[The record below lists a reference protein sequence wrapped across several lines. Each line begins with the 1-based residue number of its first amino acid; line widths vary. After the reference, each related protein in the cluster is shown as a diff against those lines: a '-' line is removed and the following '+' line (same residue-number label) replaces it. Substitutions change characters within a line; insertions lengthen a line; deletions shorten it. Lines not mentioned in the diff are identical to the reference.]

1 MNGRPYRIPP
11 SNALIAFESAARHAN
26 FTLAARELRTPQAA
40 VSRHIARLETWLSAR
55 LFERSR
61 AGATLTDAGERFRD
75 GVAAGLAA
83 IHRGAAEAAELSQ
96 SEQVVI
102 ACSHETSHLFIMP
115 RYDALQRVLG
125 ENVRIGFDA
134 GVGIMPPA
142 DALKVARAKEL
153 DLVEISATAS
163 PPVCRIMNYGKY
175 LYQLK
180 KKAHEAKKH
189 QKMIH
194 VKEIKFRPK
203 TDNHDYEFKKKNILR
218 FLEDGDKV
226 KASVNFRG
234 REMAH
239 KSIGRQLILR
249 LIEDVGE
256 QGSVEGNPKMEGNHM
271 FVIFAGKK

>member
-1 MNGRPYRIPP
+1 VID
-11 SNALIAFESAARHAN
+11 
-26 FTLAARELRTPQAA
+26 
-40 VSRHIARLETWLSAR
+40 V
-55 LFERSR
+55 
-61 AGATLTDAGERFRD
+61 D
-75 GVAAGLAA
+75 G
-83 IHRGAAEAAELSQ
+83 Q
-96 SEQVVI
+96 Q
-102 ACSHETSHLFIMP
+102 
-115 RYDALQRVLG
+115 LG
-125 ENVRIGFDA
+125 V
-134 GVGIMPPA
+134 MPPA
-142 DALKVARAKEL
+142 DALRVAKGKDL

-189 QKMIH
+189 QKTIQ

-203 TDNHDYEFKKKNILR
+203 TDDHDYEFKKKNILR

-226 KASVNFRG
+226 KATVNFRG

-271 FVIFAGKK
+271 FVIFAGRK

>member
-1 MNGRPYRIPP
+1 MID
-11 SNALIAFESAARHAN
+11 
-26 FTLAARELRTPQAA
+26 
-40 VSRHIARLETWLSAR
+40 V
-55 LFERSR
+55 
-61 AGATLTDAGERFRD
+61 D
-75 GVAAGLAA
+75 G
-83 IHRGAAEAAELSQ
+83 Q
-96 SEQVVI
+96 Q
-102 ACSHETSHLFIMP
+102 
-115 RYDALQRVLG
+115 LG
-125 ENVRIGFDA
+125 V
-134 GVGIMPPA
+134 MPPA
-142 DALKVARAKEL
+142 DALRVARAKEL

-203 TDNHDYEFKKKNILR
+203 TDSHDYEFKKKNILR

>member
-1 MNGRPYRIPP
+1 MID
-11 SNALIAFESAARHAN
+11 
-26 FTLAARELRTPQAA
+26 
-40 VSRHIARLETWLSAR
+40 V
-55 LFERSR
+55 
-61 AGATLTDAGERFRD
+61 D
-75 GVAAGLAA
+75 G
-83 IHRGAAEAAELSQ
+83 Q
-96 SEQVVI
+96 Q
-102 ACSHETSHLFIMP
+102 
-115 RYDALQRVLG
+115 LG
-125 ENVRIGFDA
+125 V
-134 GVGIMPPA
+134 MPPA
-142 DALKVARAKEL
+142 DALRVAKGKEL

-256 QGSVEGNPKMEGNHM
+256 QGAVEGNPKMEGNHM

>member
-1 MNGRPYRIPP
+1 MRVNINDRI
-11 SNALIAFESAARHAN
+11 R
-26 FTLAARELRTPQAA
+26 AREIR
-40 VSRHIARLETWLSAR
+40 VI
-55 LFERSR
+55 
-61 AGATLTDAGERFRD
+61 DVD
-75 GVAAGLAA
+75 GQQL
-83 IHRGAAEAAELSQ
+83 
-96 SEQVVI
+96 
-102 ACSHETSHLFIMP
+102 
-115 RYDALQRVLG
+115 
-125 ENVRIGFDA
+125 
-134 GVGIMPPA
+134 GIMPPA
-142 DALKVARAKEL
+142 DALTVARAKEL
-153 DLVEISATAS
+153 DLVEISATAN

-194 VKEIKFRPK
+194 VKEVKFRPK

>member
-1 MNGRPYRIPP
+1 MID
-11 SNALIAFESAARHAN
+11 
-26 FTLAARELRTPQAA
+26 
-40 VSRHIARLETWLSAR
+40 V
-55 LFERSR
+55 
-61 AGATLTDAGERFRD
+61 D
-75 GVAAGLAA
+75 G
-83 IHRGAAEAAELSQ
+83 Q
-96 SEQVVI
+96 Q
-102 ACSHETSHLFIMP
+102 
-115 RYDALQRVLG
+115 LG
-125 ENVRIGFDA
+125 V
-134 GVGIMPPA
+134 MPPA
-142 DALKVARAKEL
+142 DALRVAKGKEL

-189 QKMIH
+189 QKTIQ

-203 TDNHDYEFKKKNILR
+203 TDDHDYEFKKKNILR

-226 KASVNFRG
+226 KATVNFRG

-271 FVIFAGKK
+271 FVIFASKK

>member
-1 MNGRPYRIPP
+1 MIDVDGQQLGVMP
-11 SNALIAFESAARHAN
+11 S
-26 FTLAARELRTPQAA
+26 
-40 VSRHIARLETWLSAR
+40 
-55 LFERSR
+55 
-61 AGATLTDAGERFRD
+61 
-75 GVAAGLAA
+75 
-83 IHRGAAEAAELSQ
+83 
-96 SEQVVI
+96 
-102 ACSHETSHLFIMP
+102 
-115 RYDALQRVLG
+115 
-125 ENVRIGFDA
+125 
-134 GVGIMPPA
+134 A
-142 DALKVARAKEL
+142 DALRVAKGKEL

-189 QKMIH
+189 QKMIQ

-203 TDNHDYEFKKKNILR
+203 TDDHDYEFKKKNILR

-226 KASVNFRG
+226 KATVNFRG

-271 FVIFAGKK
+271 FVIFASKK

>member
-1 MNGRPYRIPP
+1 MID
-11 SNALIAFESAARHAN
+11 
-26 FTLAARELRTPQAA
+26 
-40 VSRHIARLETWLSAR
+40 V
-55 LFERSR
+55 
-61 AGATLTDAGERFRD
+61 D
-75 GVAAGLAA
+75 GQQL
-83 IHRGAAEAAELSQ
+83 
-96 SEQVVI
+96 
-102 ACSHETSHLFIMP
+102 
-115 RYDALQRVLG
+115 
-125 ENVRIGFDA
+125 
-134 GVGIMPPA
+134 GIMPPA
-142 DALKVARAKEL
+142 DALRVARGKEL

-175 LYQLK
+175 LSQLQ

-194 VKEIKFRPK
+194 VKAIKFRPK

>member
-1 MNGRPYRIPP
+1 MID
-11 SNALIAFESAARHAN
+11 
-26 FTLAARELRTPQAA
+26 
-40 VSRHIARLETWLSAR
+40 V
-55 LFERSR
+55 
-61 AGATLTDAGERFRD
+61 D
-75 GVAAGLAA
+75 GQQL
-83 IHRGAAEAAELSQ
+83 
-96 SEQVVI
+96 
-102 ACSHETSHLFIMP
+102 
-115 RYDALQRVLG
+115 
-125 ENVRIGFDA
+125 
-134 GVGIMPPA
+134 GIMPPA
-142 DALKVARAKEL
+142 DALTVARAKEL
-153 DLVEISATAS
+153 DLVEISATAN

-239 KSIGRQLILR
+239 KSIGRQLIRR

>member
-1 MNGRPYRIPP
+1 MI
-11 SNALIAFESAARHAN
+11 
-26 FTLAARELRTPQAA
+26 
-40 VSRHIARLETWLSAR
+40 
-55 LFERSR
+55 
-61 AGATLTDAGERFRD
+61 DAD
-75 GVAAGLAA
+75 G
-83 IHRGAAEAAELSQ
+83 Q
-96 SEQVVI
+96 Q
-102 ACSHETSHLFIMP
+102 
-115 RYDALQRVLG
+115 LG
-125 ENVRIGFDA
+125 V
-134 GVGIMPPA
+134 MPPA
-142 DALKVARAKEL
+142 DALRVAKGKEL

-189 QKMIH
+189 QKMIQ

-203 TDNHDYEFKKKNILR
+203 TDDHDYEFKKKNILR

-226 KASVNFRG
+226 KATVNFRG

-271 FVIFAGKK
+271 FVIFASKK

>member
-1 MNGRPYRIPP
+1 MID
-11 SNALIAFESAARHAN
+11 
-26 FTLAARELRTPQAA
+26 
-40 VSRHIARLETWLSAR
+40 V
-55 LFERSR
+55 
-61 AGATLTDAGERFRD
+61 D
-75 GVAAGLAA
+75 G
-83 IHRGAAEAAELSQ
+83 Q
-96 SEQVVI
+96 Q
-102 ACSHETSHLFIMP
+102 
-115 RYDALQRVLG
+115 LG
-125 ENVRIGFDA
+125 V
-134 GVGIMPPA
+134 MPPA
-142 DALKVARAKEL
+142 DALKVAKAKEL
-153 DLVEISATAS
+153 DLVEISATAK

-194 VKEIKFRPK
+194 VKEVKFRPK

-256 QGSVEGNPKMEGNHM
+256 QGAVEGNPKMEGNHM

>member
-1 MNGRPYRIPP
+1 VID
-11 SNALIAFESAARHAN
+11 
-26 FTLAARELRTPQAA
+26 
-40 VSRHIARLETWLSAR
+40 V
-55 LFERSR
+55 
-61 AGATLTDAGERFRD
+61 D
-75 GVAAGLAA
+75 G
-83 IHRGAAEAAELSQ
+83 Q
-96 SEQVVI
+96 Q
-102 ACSHETSHLFIMP
+102 
-115 RYDALQRVLG
+115 LG
-125 ENVRIGFDA
+125 V
-134 GVGIMPPA
+134 MPPA
-142 DALKVARAKEL
+142 DALRVAKGKEL

-189 QKMIH
+189 QKTIQ

-203 TDNHDYEFKKKNILR
+203 TDDHDYEFKKKNILR

-226 KASVNFRG
+226 KATVNFRG

-271 FVIFAGKK
+271 FVIFASKK

>member
-1 MNGRPYRIPP
+1 VID
-11 SNALIAFESAARHAN
+11 
-26 FTLAARELRTPQAA
+26 
-40 VSRHIARLETWLSAR
+40 V
-55 LFERSR
+55 
-61 AGATLTDAGERFRD
+61 D
-75 GVAAGLAA
+75 G
-83 IHRGAAEAAELSQ
+83 Q
-96 SEQVVI
+96 Q
-102 ACSHETSHLFIMP
+102 
-115 RYDALQRVLG
+115 LG
-125 ENVRIGFDA
+125 V
-134 GVGIMPPA
+134 MPPA
-142 DALKVARAKEL
+142 DALRVAKGKDL

-189 QKMIH
+189 QKTIQ

-203 TDNHDYEFKKKNILR
+203 TDDHDYEFKKKNILR

-226 KASVNFRG
+226 KATVNFRG

-271 FVIFAGKK
+271 FVIFASKK